1 MRSPFLSPPL
11 PQSSPHYKWLVMGV
25 VALGTLMATI
35 DSSVVNIAL
44 PVISQQFHARI
55 TATVWVTLSYLLTVT
70 VLLLIFG
77 RLGDLLGR
85 QRVYGGGFLAF
96 TVGSAL
102 CGLSGSLGQ
111 LILFRAV
118 QAVGAAMMF
127 ANGGALIT
135 AAFPAS
141 ERGRALG
148 INGSVVSTGLT
159 LGPSLGGFLLDWA
172 GWRSIFYI
180 NLPIGLVGM
189 LAVRFLLHPEEV
201 GREHRRFDFPGA
213 FLLGGGL
220 LAFTLALT
228 QGRQFGWDSPW
239 VDGGLVLAGLC
250 LGAFILQERR
260 TAHPMID
267 LTLFRNR
274 LFTAANVAGFLNFVA
289 GFSNVLLMPFYLQ
302 QLKGFSPSQAGL
314 MMTAVPLTTL
324 FVAPVSGWLSDRFG
338 SVGLSSTGLFINA
351 VGFLW
356 LSRLDG
362 TVSPADVTWRLILVG
377 VGNGL
382 FQSPNNS
389 AIMGAVPRPRLG
401 VASGFIAL
409 VRNLGMVTGL
419 AIAGAVFE
427 SRQAALQG
435 QGLAGPLAFLGAF
448 RTTYWMAAAILLVA
462 MGVSLVRGPQGEPAV
477 PGSLR
482 GDGESDA
489 GAAP

>member
-1 MRSPFLSPPL
+1 MRSPSLSPPL
-11 PQSSPHYKWLVMGV
+11 PRSSPHYKWLVMGV

-44 PVISQQFHARI
+44 PVISRQFHAGI
-55 TATVWVTLSYLLTVT
+55 TSAVWVTLSYLLTVT

-85 QRVYGGGFLAF
+85 QRVYGWGFLVF
-96 TVGSAL
+96 TIGSAL

-111 LILFRAV
+111 LIFFRAV

-127 ANGGALIT
+127 ANGGAIIT
-135 AAFPAS
+135 AVFPAS

-148 INGSVVSTGLT
+148 INGSVVSTGLA

-180 NLPIGLVGM
+180 NLPIGLTGM
-189 LAVRFLLHPEEV
+189 LAMRFLLHPEEA
-201 GREHRRFDFPGA
+201 GPEHPRFDFWGA
-213 FLLGGGL
+213 FLLGAGL

-228 QGRQFGWDSPW
+228 QGRQVGWDSLW
-239 VDGGLVLAGLC
+239 VVGGLALAGLS
-250 LGAFILQERR
+250 LGAFLLQERR
-260 TAHPMID
+260 AAHPMID
-267 LTLFRNR
+267 LNLFRNR
-274 LFTAANVAGFLNFVA
+274 LFTAANAAGFLNFVA

-324 FVAPVSGWLSDRFG
+324 FVAPLSGWLSDRLG
-338 SVGLSSTGLFINA
+338 SVGLSSGGLFLNA

-362 TVSPADVTWRLILVG
+362 TVSPAEVTWRLILVG

-389 AIMGAVPRPRLG
+389 AVMGAVPRPRLG

-427 SRQAALQG
+427 ARQAALQG

-448 RTTYWMAAAILLVA
+448 RSTYGMATAVLLVA
-462 MGVSLVRGPQGEPAV
+462 MGVSLVRGPQKEM
-477 PGSLR
+477 
-482 GDGESDA
+482 
-489 GAAP
+489 AARE